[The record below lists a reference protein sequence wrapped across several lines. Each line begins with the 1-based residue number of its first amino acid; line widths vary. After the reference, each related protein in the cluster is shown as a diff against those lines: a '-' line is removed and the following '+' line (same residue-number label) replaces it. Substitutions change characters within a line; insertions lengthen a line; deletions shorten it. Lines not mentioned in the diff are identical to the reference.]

1 MITFSKAKDF
11 AIHQGKRIL
20 QVLQFG
26 AKTAKVASAY
36 GDDSNPINN
45 MTAIYAETS
54 VNSEPVI
61 LGYINTQQIA
71 QKGEKRIFSQKE
83 NGDLAFEIYLKSD
96 GSCSIKS
103 ADDSTSIQLSQ
114 SGEIEIKNNTG
125 NFKITPSGIAQ
136 INGATNSPVRFL
148 PMQTAFVAKDV
159 LINAEFAKIA
169 TVLNSLAP
177 GSYTPEQITTI
188 LAPAQSMLVNID

>member
-11 AIHQGKRIL
+11 AIQQGKRIL

-36 GDDSNPINN
+36 GDDSNPIDN

-83 NGDLAFEIYLKSD
+83 NGDLAFEIYLKND
-96 GSCSIKS
+96 GSCEIKS
-103 ADDSTSIQLSQ
+103 AESDATITLTT
-114 SGEIEIKNNTG
+114 NG
-125 NFKITPSGIAQ
+125 NIQ
-136 INGATNSPVRFL
+136 INGNGFSAVRFQNL
-148 PMQTAFVAKDV
+148 QSSLQQLDSQINQQLTLIASGISSAGGAYTPTPVQTD
-159 LINAEFAKIA
+159 ISNAESDSVK
-169 TVLNSLAP
+169 LK
-177 GSYTPEQITTI
+177 
-188 LAPAQSMLVNID
+188 